1 MATEL
6 IIEEG
11 WVITNGPS
19 REELFDALRLF
30 DERRRVAFDLMP
42 PRGRASQEVRMRAL
56 IKEIGVDDG
65 SGHSWQLKVHF
76 VVDPGGS
83 ISLGTHHAVDVYYND
98 RARNGVVFDARP
110 ASERPRI
117 DREGNICVGGQRIA
131 RIEGTE
137 VVAI

>member
-1 MATEL
+1 MTTKL

-11 WVITNGPS
+11 WVIKDGPS

-30 DERRRVAFDLMP
+30 DELRTVAFELMP
-42 PRGRASQEVRMRAL
+42 PRGRASQAVRRRAL
-56 IKEIGVDDG
+56 INEIGAEDD
-65 SGHSWQLKVHF
+65 SGHSWRLNVHF
-76 VVDPGGS
+76 VIDPGGS
-83 ISLGTHHAVDVYYND
+83 VSLGVHHAVDIYYND
-98 RARNGVVFDARP
+98 RTRDGVVFDARP